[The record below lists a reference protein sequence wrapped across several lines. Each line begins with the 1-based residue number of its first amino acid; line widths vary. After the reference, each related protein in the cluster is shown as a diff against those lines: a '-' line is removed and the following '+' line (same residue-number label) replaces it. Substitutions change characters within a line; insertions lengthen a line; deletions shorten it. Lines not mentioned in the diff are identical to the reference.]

1 MFNLKWLTNTP
12 IFRRLFIAFA
22 MAAVIPG
29 IIISVLGSTYISAL
43 TARGQAEQ
51 TSHEAMKIATD
62 QLGNIRQMN
71 ADLIAF
77 HSTAFANRGEYDP
90 SMAAMEQNLNK
101 EIVALQGK
109 FALQALQ
116 YQQDYQIATSP
127 QMAGIQRILS
137 GVDPSNQIALDQQQT
152 LTKVLGRGQEWA

>member
-29 IIISVLGSTYISAL
+29 IIISVLGSTYINSL

-77 HSTAFANRGEYDP
+77 HSTAFANRGEYGLADP
-90 SMAAMEQNLNK
+90 SMTAMAQNLNK
-101 EIVALQGK
+101 EIV
-109 FALQALQ
+109 
-116 YQQDYQIATSP
+116 
-127 QMAGIQRILS
+127 
-137 GVDPSNQIALDQQQT
+137 
-152 LTKVLGRGQEWA
+152 